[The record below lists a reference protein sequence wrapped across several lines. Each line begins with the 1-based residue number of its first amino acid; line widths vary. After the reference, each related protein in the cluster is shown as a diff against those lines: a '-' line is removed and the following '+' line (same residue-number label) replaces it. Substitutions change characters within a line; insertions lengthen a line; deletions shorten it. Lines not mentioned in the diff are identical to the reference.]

1 MLPAV
6 RLPAGVWPVRVI
18 NRQLGRTGYQQL
30 PCAIE
35 ANVGGWF
42 QAQRMNES
50 DEIEVGDEEEME
62 LDLEL
67 DLDPWLHQT
76 LFAEALLPHIPTK
89 VELMGRVAV
98 EHRTGPRKTPR
109 KKPPRTQ
116 NHLFGDRDRFGNRAA
131 ANFPTLAGGILYEVF
146 ESTKL
151 NLEDFAEAIHRSASN
166 LSTIIRGRRDPSLG
180 TLLRM
185 INDAGYK
192 IEVVISEKE
201 GDPFPGY
208 LREIAE
214 IPWHEL

>member
-1 MLPAV
+1 MTEPEE
-6 RLPAGVWPVRVI
+6 
-18 NRQLGRTGYQQL
+18 T
-30 PCAIE
+30 
-35 ANVGGWF
+35 
-42 QAQRMNES
+42 
-50 DEIEVGDEEEME
+50 EVGDEEEME

-67 DLDPWLHQT
+67 DIDPWSYQT
-76 LFAEALLPHIPTK
+76 PYADAVLPHIPTK
-89 VELMGRVAV
+89 AELMGRRVV

-109 KKPPRTQ
+109 KKPLLPQ
-116 NHLFGDRDRFGNRAA
+116 HDFYGDRESFGNRAA
-131 ANFPTLAGGILYEVF
+131 AYFPTLAGGILYEVF

-185 INDAGYK
+185 IDDAGYK
-192 IEVVISEKE
+192 IEVIISEKE
-201 GDPFPGY
+201 DDPFPGY